1 MEIYITKNNTQM
13 GPYDI
18 GQITKMQASGALE
31 NHDFYWHEGMSEWMP
46 LSQMIISLQGE
57 VGAATSIAAH
67 MQSINNPVDI
77 KTSGFAITSLV
88 LGILSVVTCLFFLGI
103 PAVIFGHLARGKIR
117 KNTFLVKGK
126 GMALAGLIMG
136 YTAIA
141 MMPLAIIASLAL
153 PAVTGA
159 QEKGK
164 CTQQLSNGRQVYIL
178 LQSASLDAA
187 AKGTHEV
194 GFPADIKAVS
204 LQEVCDSLVSHDY
217 IKQDTLKNLLEGYEM
232 GNVSSEDPPKTI
244 LLRSMPKKPNDSV
257 NVVTISGECITVKK
271 GSIADKNFQLP
282 PRTPE
287 FLK

>member
-1 MEIYITKNNTQM
+1 MEIYLAKNKTQM

-18 GQITKMQASGALE
+18 GQITNMQASGALE

-46 LSQMIISLQGE
+46 LSQMMIAIQGE
-57 VGAATSIAAH
+57 VGAAASISAR
-67 MQSINNPVDI
+67 MQSISNPVDI
-77 KTSGFAITSLV
+77 KTSGFAITSLI
-88 LGILSVVTCLFFLGI
+88 LGIISVVTCLFFLGI

-117 KNTFLVKGK
+117 TNTFLVKGK

-159 QEKGK
+159 LEKGK

-194 GFPADIKAVS
+194 GFPADIKAVT
-204 LQEVCDSLVSHDY
+204 LQEVFDSLVSHDY
-217 IKQDTLKNLLEGYEM
+217 SKQDTLKNLLAGYEM

-244 LLRSMPKKPNDSV
+244 LLRSIPKKPNGDV
-257 NVVTISGECITVKK
+257 NVITVSGEHITVKK
-271 GSIADKNFQLP
+271 GNMADKDFLLP
-282 PRTPE
+282 PRSPE